1 MIVSKLNSYYFVH
14 KVKEHK
20 KHKKELFNLINK
32 TPKKELYEAGQAISK
47 TDWDVKGDIKREYIE
62 VLYKM
67 LSPYLIETAKFFN
80 AENTRINKA
89 WFQQYVKNDY
99 HNWHTHPQCNFT
111 SIYYLELKD
120 SNIKTEIMDPK
131 TKEVIKTPS
140 FEEGDFIIFPA
151 YLLHR
156 SPKNKTRKRKTVFS
170 LNLDFLKKDEDI

>member
-1 MIVSKLNSYYFVH
+1 MPY
-14 KVKEHK
+14 
-20 KHKKELFNLINK
+20 
-32 TPKKELYEAGQAISK
+32 SK
-47 TDWDVKGDIKREYIE
+47 TNVN
-62 VLYKM
+62 L
-67 LSPYLIETAKFFN
+67 LNQT
-80 AENTRINKA
+80 NTNKNKA
-89 WFQQYVKNDY
+89 WFQQDVKKDY